1 MKPRID
7 TVKTFFDSPDTYLL
21 RNSTIPARVSIIKR
35 MLRDRRFENYLEIGC
50 GDGSIGLSLLRA
62 ERNCTLLDLS
72 ANMIERARNNTPPQ
86 LIKNVTYISGD
97 ASLYNPTHK
106 FDLVLCI
113 GVLAHVESVDKFI
126 ADLTQLVNQN
136 GLLLIQFTDSRSLW
150 SRLNRF
156 FQKNHSAQKYTT
168 NAMSFRSLMPIF
180 LEYHLAVESVTR
192 YSDSG
197 FGLSRLNVKI
207 AAKFKIITS
216 FLRAGWFFSE
226 NLILLRKN

>member
-1 MKPRID
+1 M
-7 TVKTFFDSPDTYLL
+7 T
-21 RNSTIPARVSIIKR
+21 
-35 MLRDRRFENYLEIGC
+35 
-50 GDGSIGLSLLRA
+50 
-62 ERNCTLLDLS
+62 
-72 ANMIERARNNTPPQ
+72 ERARNNTHPKF
-86 LIKNVTYISGD
+86 IKNITYISGD

-126 ADLTQLVNQN
+126 ADLIQRINQN
-136 GLLLIQFTDSRSLW
+136 GLLLIQFTDCRSLW

-180 LEYHLAVESVTR
+180 LEHHLAVENVTR

-197 FGLSRLNVKI
+197 FGLSRLNIKI
-207 AAKFKIITS
+207 AAKFKIFTS
-216 FLRAGWFFSE
+216 FLGAGWLFSE

>member
-21 RNSTIPARVSIIKR
+21 GNSTIPARVSIIKR

-50 GDGSIGLSLLRA
+50 GDGSIGLSLLRDG
-62 ERNCTLLDLS
+62 RNCTLLDLS
-72 ANMIERARNNTPPQ
+72 TNMIERARNNTPPQ

-97 ASLYNPTHK
+97 ASLYNPIHK

-126 ADLTQLVNQN
+126 DDLTQLINQN
-136 GLLLIQFTDSRSLW
+136 GLLLVQFTDCRSLW
-150 SRLNRF
+150 YRINRVF
-156 FQKNHSAQKYTT
+156 YKNHSAQKYTT
-168 NAMSFRSLMPIF
+168 NAMSFRSLTPFF
-180 LEYHLAVESVTR
+180 LANHLVVESVMR

-197 FGLSRLNVKI
+197 FGLSKLNTKI
-207 AAKFKIITS
+207 ATKFKIFTS
-216 FLRAGWFFSE
+216 FIGASWFWSE
-226 NLILLRKN
+226 NLILLRRN

>member
-50 GDGSIGLSLLRA
+50 GDGSIGLSLLKDG
-62 ERNCTLLDLS
+62 RNCTLLDLS
-72 ANMIERARNNTPPQ
+72 PNMIERARNNTLPQ
-86 LIKNVTYISGD
+86 FIKNVTYISGD
-97 ASLYNPTHK
+97 ASLYKPTHK

-126 ADLTQLVNQN
+126 ADLTQRINQN
-136 GLLLIQFTDSRSLW
+136 GLLLIQFTDCRSLW

-180 LEYHLAVESVTR
+180 LEHHLAVENVTR

-207 AAKFKIITS
+207 AARFKIFTS

-226 NLILLRKN
+226 NLILLRRN

>member
-21 RNSTIPARVSIIKR
+21 GNSTIPTRVSIIKR

-50 GDGSIGLSLLRA
+50 GDGSIGLSLLKDG
-62 ERNCTLLDLS
+62 RNCTLLDLS
-72 ANMIERARNNTPPQ
+72 PNMIERARNNTLPQ
-86 LIKNVTYISGD
+86 FIKNVTYISGD
-97 ASLYNPTHK
+97 ASEYNPTHK
-106 FDLVLCI
+106 LDLVLCI

-180 LEYHLAVESVTR
+180 LEHHLAVESLAR

-207 AAKFKIITS
+207 AAKFKIFTS
-216 FLRAGWFFSE
+216 FLGTGWFFSE